1 MIIFGICSSINGYNK
16 GVYSTQE
23 RFEQTIQTIN
33 SIKNLNLNT
42 YIILCD
48 NSDISNEHK
57 DELIKNVN
65 LFIQSIVVQPGPT
78 MDTKSHSESQ
88 QMVQIIDNIN
98 KLEYD
103 VFFKISGRYFLKD
116 DFDFNQYNNDGI
128 NFREFNYDGRFC
140 YSTVLY
146 SFSKKHE
153 DFMKSNYEKF
163 IIERSAVDIETG
175 LYNMINNV
183 VNKIKNLGVAG
194 NIAPSGEYLE
204 H

>member
-16 GVYSTQE
+16 GVYSTQD

-33 SIKNLNLNT
+33 SIKKLNLNT

-57 DELIKNVN
+57 NDLVKNVN
-65 LFIQSIVVQPGPT
+65 LFIQSNNN
-78 MDTKSHSESQ
+78 MDSKSYSESQ
-88 QMVQIIDNIN
+88 QMIQIINNIN
-98 KLEYD
+98 NLEYD
-103 VFFKISGRYFLKD
+103 VFFKISGRYFLKNN
-116 DFDFNQYNNDGI
+116 FDFNQYNNDKI

-153 DFMKSNYEKF
+153 EFMKSNYEKF